1 MNDIDDLGSKLLVK
15 IPDNKTK
22 KPRSFVINEIY
33 MPLYRKYVACR
44 PENFESCRF
53 FFKYSNGKGCRQVVG
68 IHQFGKMP
76 QIVAKFLNLPNA
88 DKYTG
93 HCFRRS
99 SATILV
105 NAGADL
111 IALKRHGGWKS
122 SNVAEGYIE
131 ESLTNK
137 VDIANKIFRGEGEG
151 DKDKFINTNNSNN
164 IIEEEII
171 NSNNLADFSGKI
183 QPMFNNCTN
192 CNITI
197 NINNK

>member
-1 MNDIDDLGSKLLVK
+1 M
-15 IPDNKTK
+15 
-22 KPRSFVINEIY
+22 INEIY

-68 IHQFGKMP
+68 VHQFGKMP
-76 QIVAKFLNLPNA
+76 KIVAKFLNLPNA
-88 DKYTG
+88 DEYTG

-131 ESLTNK
+131 ESFTNK
-137 VDIANKIFRGEGEG
+137 VDIADKIFRGGRDEE
-151 DKDKFINTNNSNN
+151 KSANNSN
-164 IIEEEII
+164 IITEEEITI
-171 NSNNLADFSGKI
+171 NSNNVSNFLGKV
-183 QPMFNNCTN
+183 QPMFNSCTN

-197 NINNK
+197 NINK

>member
-1 MNDIDDLGSKLLVK
+1 MNDIEDFGSKLLIK

-22 KPRSFVINEIY
+22 KPRSFVINETY

-68 IHQFGKMP
+68 VHQFGKMP

-88 DKYTG
+88 DEYTG
-93 HCFRRS
+93 HRFRRS

-122 SNVAEGYIE
+122 STVAEGYIE
-131 ESLTNK
+131 ESFTNK
-137 VDIANKIFRGEGEG
+137 VDIADKIFRGGS
-151 DKDKFINTNNSNN
+151 DKEKSANNSN
-164 IIEEEII
+164 IIVEEETTI
-171 NSNNLADFSGKI
+171 NSNNVADFSGTV
-183 QPMFNNCTN
+183 QPMFNSCTN

-197 NINNK
+197 NINK